1 MNHIIN
7 LILAFGLV
15 LFVVSCGGDDKKDST
30 KEVAYVQ
37 YYNASPDSTKT
48 YLSLKAKK
56 YNALNF
62 GEAMSRFAV
71 PIGDNKLSITGNNA
85 ENKEVKFHE
94 QDISLSNKENHL
106 YILAGDYAKTDFI
119 DIKYNRDKLDEEN
132 KKKENVDKK
141 ITKMQVLA
149 AHVSS
154 GTQKFGVYIGKKTDG
169 FSSAKYFSEIAYK
182 GITESEILTTGKYV
196 IYLTEAGGNE
206 PVFTTPEVNLSAKTV
221 YKLLIRPAFGPSAKG
236 VKLDIVG
243 HSRSVTSLADINE
256 KVQLRVYNGF
266 EHNDKLQAKFNGK
279 NNESHQQ
286 EVAKWGLSG
295 FILTNFGDY
304 DVTVSDAATGN
315 VLLNNLLV
323 TYNQSDSKSILLYP
337 DSEDKLKATVL
348 GHNLTPRSYQY
359 QVQLLNLAS
368 ETKGLEVYFVRANE
382 TVETAKFKVTKWNF
396 TKNLKIWLPKDSY
409 TVTVVKKGDNDTL
422 NLLHRQVLTLKDNL
436 DFTLVLTPDESQT
449 WGYRLM
455 AFQ

>member
-1 MNHIIN
+1 MMNHIIN

-149 AHVSS
+149 AHVRDR
-154 GTQKFGVYIGKKTDG
+154 K
-169 FSSAKYFSEIAYK
+169 
-182 GITESEILTTGKYV
+182 
-196 IYLTEAGGNE
+196 
-206 PVFTTPEVNLSAKTV
+206 
-221 YKLLIRPAFGPSAKG
+221 
-236 VKLDIVG
+236 
-243 HSRSVTSLADINE
+243 SV
-256 KVQLRVYNGF
+256 V
-266 EHNDKLQAKFNGK
+266 
-279 NNESHQQ
+279 
-286 EVAKWGLSG
+286 
-295 FILTNFGDY
+295 
-304 DVTVSDAATGN
+304 
-315 VLLNNLLV
+315 
-323 TYNQSDSKSILLYP
+323 
-337 DSEDKLKATVL
+337 
-348 GHNLTPRSYQY
+348 
-359 QVQLLNLAS
+359 
-368 ETKGLEVYFVRANE
+368 
-382 TVETAKFKVTKWNF
+382 
-396 TKNLKIWLPKDSY
+396 
-409 TVTVVKKGDNDTL
+409 
-422 NLLHRQVLTLKDNL
+422 
-436 DFTLVLTPDESQT
+436 
-449 WGYRLM
+449 
-455 AFQ
+455 